1 MSKLTADLQ
10 NRFCAHIAE
19 GMNKSKACA
28 AVGISRKTL
37 YNWLEKGE
45 AKENERYTDF
55 YNAYQLA
62 VQSSYQSL
70 IRQLLEGDS
79 QVRTE
84 LDADGN
90 VIKIVRT
97 ETRSWRQ
104 AAWLLEKRFPH
115 LFGEQKEPPP
125 ASTKPPPL
133 PNYNALVTLIEQFER
148 RNETDDGNDLANR
161 KF

>member
-1 MSKLTADLQ
+1 MSKLTAELQ
-10 NRFCAHIAE
+10 NKLCAQIAE
-19 GMNKSKACA
+19 GMNKIDACA
-28 AVGISRKTL
+28 VVGIDRKTL
-37 YNWLEKGE
+37 YNWLKKGA
-45 AKENERYTDF
+45 AKETERYTDF

-70 IRQLLEGDS
+70 VRQVLSGDS

-90 VIKIVRT
+90 VIKTVRT

-115 LFGEQKEPPP
+115 LFGEQTETPPTP
-125 ASTKPPPL
+125 NETPQL
-133 PNYNALVTLIEQFER
+133 PNYTALIALVEQFER
-148 RNETDDGNDLANR
+148 RN
-161 KF
+161 

>member
-70 IRQLLEGDS
+70 VRQVLDGDI

-115 LFGEQKEPPP
+115 LFGEQTAQPPT
-125 ASTKPPPL
+125 SGETPPL
-133 PNYNALVTLIEQFER
+133 PNYTALVALIEQFEK
-148 RNETDDGNDLANR
+148 NSA
-161 KF
+161 

>member
-1 MSKLTADLQ
+1 MSKLTAELQ
-10 NRFCAHIAE
+10 NKLCAQIAE
-19 GMNKSKACA
+19 GMNKIDACA
-28 AVGISRKTL
+28 VVGIDRKTL
-37 YNWLEKGE
+37 YNWLKKGA
-45 AKENERYTDF
+45 AKETEQYTDF

-70 IRQLLEGDS
+70 VRQVLSGDS

-90 VIKIVRT
+90 VIKTVRT

-115 LFGEQKEPPP
+115 LFGEQTETP
-125 ASTKPPPL
+125 STPNETPQL
-133 PNYNALVTLIEQFER
+133 PNYTALIALVEQFER
-148 RNETDDGNDLANR
+148 RN
-161 KF
+161 